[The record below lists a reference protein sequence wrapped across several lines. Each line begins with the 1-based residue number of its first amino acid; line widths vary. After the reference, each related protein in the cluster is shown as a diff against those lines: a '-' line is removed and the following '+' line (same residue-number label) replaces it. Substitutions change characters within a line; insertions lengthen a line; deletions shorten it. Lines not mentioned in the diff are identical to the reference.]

1 MALVFKQLFKIDRS
15 IGHVETEQ
23 FENEANISTYVEQ
36 VIADN
41 RKKYEREYRFRNGE
55 ETARNN
61 VKKLASCEDIDN
73 ACLTMASRLYEKE
86 KKANDL
92 IKRMGREIPASM
104 LIIALDEV
112 SEEEYQL
119 FFIKADYDEYLKS
132 GTGNRETGLPA
143 KRKIF
148 KSCVFFISKD
158 EDAFTIGKI
167 MSHDENSG
175 SGDAVY
181 WYHDFLDLEEMT
193 TDEKNSQKAYNA
205 VKRDVLEPIK
215 KKHRQDYMTLRN
227 LVIGYF
233 RSEGVF
239 DIDILKDQIIGSYK
253 PFDGTLDMNIL
264 KDKID
269 KLPTKYKFDKKFTK
283 KPEMVKDRFKD
294 IIPLTPDI
302 ELKLKQ
308 DIQGIQNVIR
318 GGKDEEGREYILIY
332 SKDGYQFA
340 QGIHPKN

>member
-104 LIIALDEV
+104 LIISLDEV

-119 FFIKADYDEYLKS
+119 FFIKA
-132 GTGNRETGLPA
+132 
-143 KRKIF
+143 
-148 KSCVFFISKD
+148 
-158 EDAFTIGKI
+158 
-167 MSHDENSG
+167 
-175 SGDAVY
+175 
-181 WYHDFLDLEEMT
+181 
-193 TDEKNSQKAYNA
+193 
-205 VKRDVLEPIK
+205 
-215 KKHRQDYMTLRN
+215 
-227 LVIGYF
+227 
-233 RSEGVF
+233 
-239 DIDILKDQIIGSYK
+239 
-253 PFDGTLDMNIL
+253 
-264 KDKID
+264 
-269 KLPTKYKFDKKFTK
+269 
-283 KPEMVKDRFKD
+283 
-294 IIPLTPDI
+294 
-302 ELKLKQ
+302 
-308 DIQGIQNVIR
+308 
-318 GGKDEEGREYILIY
+318 
-332 SKDGYQFA
+332 
-340 QGIHPKN
+340 

>member
-61 VKKLASCEDIDN
+61 VKKLASCEDIGN

-104 LIIALDEV
+104 LIIALDKV

-158 EDAFTIGKI
+158 EDAITIEKI
-167 MSHDENSG
+167 MSHDENSS

-193 TDEKNSQKAYNA
+193 TDEKNSQKAYCA
-205 VKRDVLEPIK
+205 VKRDILEPIK

-233 RSEGVF
+233 RSEGEF

-253 PFDGTLDMNIL
+253 PFDGTLDMSIL

-269 KLPTKYKFDKKFTK
+269 KLPGKYKFDKKFTK

-308 DIQGIQNVIR
+308 DIQGIQNVIC
-318 GGKDEEGREYILIY
+318 GGKDEEGREYIQIF
-332 SKDGYQFA
+332 SKEGYQFA